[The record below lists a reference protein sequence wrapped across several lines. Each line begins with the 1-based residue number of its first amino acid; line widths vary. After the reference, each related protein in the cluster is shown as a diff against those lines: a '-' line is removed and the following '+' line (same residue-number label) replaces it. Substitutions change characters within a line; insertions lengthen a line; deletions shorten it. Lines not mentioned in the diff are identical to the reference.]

1 MKKILPL
8 IIIIFTLFSCTNDE
22 ITDPEIKNPDVEN
35 PDVVLPVVSY
45 SIPDSLNFSAFNSK
59 LILNIKNNGK
69 AVINYNINSSDS
81 SISFSLTSGDI
92 TAGNQSEIVVNA
104 NRNNLQIGKSYSKIF
119 LTINN
124 KIESIVVSVD
134 TFKEQKTILPTDVVD
149 AEYSKITDQLVYVSA
164 NPSRVNIFSSASETT
179 ETISL
184 LYTPT
189 CISISQDG
197 KTAAVGHDGH
207 ITYVN
212 LNNKSIINTYD
223 VSCSAND
230 IVLGNNK
237 WAYVFPEQNQWTFI
251 RCVNMN
257 LPENNESIQSGSQI
271 YAGTKG
277 RLHPSGKYIYG
288 ANNGLSPSDIEK
300 YNIQN
305 GVAEYSY
312 DSPYHGDYS
321 MNGNLWFSEDGS
333 RIFTRGKTVLKT
345 SETKAQ
351 DMTYNGKINTDSNAN
366 IEWLDHSANKG
377 NLYVIL
383 SNGDYWTNKRT
394 PFVNVYN
401 ASNLNFKSK
410 IELEKFAVPNNNG
423 GGNFYDAEP
432 YFVFSNSVGNNLFV
446 LIKATGSGLDK
457 EWGIQK
463 ITIE

>member
-1 MKKILPL
+1 MKKILTFAIL
-8 IIIIFTLFSCTNDE
+8 LFTLFSCSNDE
-22 ITDPEIKNPDVEN
+22 IADPEIKDPEVEN
-35 PDVVLPVVSY
+35 PVVLPEDISY
-45 SIPDSLNFSAFNSK
+45 TFPDSLNFNAFNSK
-59 LILNIKNNGK
+59 LILNIKNTGK
-69 AVINYNINSSDS
+69 ALINYNINSSDS
-81 SISFSLTSGDI
+81 NISFSLTSGNI
-92 TAGNQSEIVVNA
+92 TVGNQSEIVVNA
-104 NRNNLQIGKSYSKIF
+104 NRNNLPLGKSYFKIF

-124 KIESIVVSVD
+124 KIESIIASVD
-134 TFKEQKTILPTDVVD
+134 TFREQKTILTTDVVD

-179 ETISL
+179 EIISL

-212 LNNKSIINTYD
+212 LSNRSIINTYD
-223 VSCSAND
+223 VSCSATD
-230 IVLGNNK
+230 IVLSNNK
-237 WAYVFPEQNQWTFI
+237 WAYVFPEQDQWEFI

-257 LPENNESIQSGSQI
+257 LSENNEGSQSGNQI

-305 GVAEYSY
+305 GIAEYSY
-312 DSPYHGDYS
+312 DSPYHGDYA
-321 MNGNLWFSEDGS
+321 MNGNLWFSEDGT

-351 DMTYNGKINTDSNAN
+351 DMIYNGKINTDSNAN
-366 IEWLDHSANKG
+366 IEWLDHSSNKG
-377 NLYVIL
+377 NLYLIL
-383 SNGDYWTNKRT
+383 SAGDYWTNKKS
-394 PFVNVYN
+394 PFVYVYN
-401 ASNLNFKSK
+401 ASNLNFKNK
-410 IELEKFAVPNNNG
+410 IILEKFAVSNNNG

-432 YFVFSNSVGNNLFV
+432 YFVFSTSVGNTAYV
-446 LIKATGSGLDK
+446 LAKATGAGLDK
-457 EWGIQK
+457 EWCIQK
-463 ITIE
+463 FTIE